1 MGAAP
6 PATTHTHSAS
16 RLRSTLPPLT
26 LSLSLPFPPSLL
38 TSPSAAHTAGVVA
51 VANALLASPSLAE
64 AGKIFDFNLTL
75 PLMAGQFLLLMVFLE
90 KTWFTPVGKVLDER
104 DGLLRS
110 QMATAKGG
118 AAGLEELQAA
128 AEEALAAA
136 RAEAAKLVA
145 DARGR
150 VGGAG
155 GDAQG
160 GQGQGGPGAGGRAGD
175 ADGGEGGRA
184 EEPGR
189 PGGVPV
195 GGHPGPGP
203 ARGREAVRRLL
214 RCVGMSEGC
223 VWGGGERWVV
233 GWE

>member
-26 LSLSLPFPPSLL
+26 LSLSLPLPPSLL

-145 DARGR
+145 DARAAASEEQAATLKAAKDKVDRELAAALATLTAEKEGALKNLDAQVESLSADILGR
-150 VGGAG
+150 VLPAG
-155 GDAQG
+155 
-160 GQGQGGPGAGGRAGD
+160 
-175 ADGGEGGRA
+175 
-184 EEPGR
+184 
-189 PGGVPV
+189 VK
-195 GGHPGPGP
+195 
-203 ARGREAVRRLL
+203 L
-214 RCVGMSEGC
+214 
-223 VWGGGERWVV
+223 
-233 GWE
+233 